1 MSYILRYYMKL
12 VKKYLTAQI
21 IKALSTGT
29 SIPESERA
37 LTIDFKTRV

>member
-21 IKALSTGT
+21 IKALPTGT